1 MTRAAH
7 MIEFAVCTRTNGMEH
22 RAFGMHVGVSLVPT
36 YTLSYML
43 IFTKQFLCAFD
54 CHLCGVQARPA
65 TSRVNTSSAAR
76 PTTTT
81 NYCRRDDWDFSL
93 LFHCTPWMTLN
104 FIDEHSANASC
115 CQLPPSSSL
124 QCQLEHVPFYLPIAS
139 CILCVAEE
147 KKTHTNSLTN
157 SHTKFHLWLEF

>member
-54 CHLCGVQARPA
+54 CHQCGVQARPA
-65 TSRVNTSSAAR
+65 TSRVNTALLGQRQQQIIADAMIEIFLSCSIAR
-76 PTTTT
+76 
-81 NYCRRDDWDFSL
+81 
-93 LFHCTPWMTLN
+93 HG
-104 FIDEHSANASC
+104 
-115 CQLPPSSSL
+115 
-124 QCQLEHVPFYLPIAS
+124 
-139 CILCVAEE
+139 
-147 KKTHTNSLTN
+147 
-157 SHTKFHLWLEF
+157 